1 MCFILSLSSEASA
14 GWKYNQWLG
23 STNNWNASGKT
34 WDRKARGSPKQVPSK
49 IFPHSSQRITK
60 GMRSCPD
67 PGTWLEEAALFPGFG
82 WMGQLPR
89 GTEGCQ
95 TPHSHPKNRLA
106 SRAAPLP
113 PLPAAHH
120 LAPGFLCAGRNLCP
134 TFQSILASIFNRWVS
149 FKLFN
154 SLNSRNLNC
163 SLESVLWLRGSPSPK
178 ISWHRAAEA
187 PAIRQHPARR
197 LRSSCP
203 VACFSHPHLLLPRQA
218 GPWASVQP
226 LPLGSFQLT
235 WPIFYQLKTEG
246 IEKCWVTIGSVLF
259 PIYKA

>member
-1 MCFILSLSSEASA
+1 MSSSGRKVVGGGFLAKETRPQMCFILSLSSEASA

-95 TPHSHPKNRLA
+95 TPHSHPKNRTPIPRTGSQAGL
-106 SRAAPLP
+106 L
-113 PLPAAHH
+113 
-120 LAPGFLCAGRNLCP
+120 LCRL
-134 TFQSILASIFNRWVS
+134 
-149 FKLFN
+149 
-154 SLNSRNLNC
+154 SLQRTTWPQDF
-163 SLESVLWLRGSPSPK
+163 SVLGETTAQRFSQ
-178 ISWHRAAEA
+178 SWRA
-187 PAIRQHPARR
+187 
-197 LRSSCP
+197 
-203 VACFSHPHLLLPRQA
+203 FSI
-218 GPWASVQP
+218 GEWASNY
-226 LPLGSFQLT
+226 LT
-235 WPIFYQLKTEG
+235 P
-246 IEKCWVTIGSVLF
+246 
-259 PIYKA
+259 